1 MVRTLVTD
9 LEGHLGQVVR
19 VCGWAETGAAAERLI
34 TDHTGT
40 VTVVG
45 GDQMEVTDG
54 SAVEAVGEVITSPG
68 RGTVAPS
75 GPHRAGRGT
84 VELDVVHLRVLG
96 SSQAAPPLDERSS
109 LEERLDWRYLDLRR
123 PGARLGLV
131 VQTTLERAMREG
143 WDAHGFVEI
152 HSPKLLPTGPRPE
165 ELFALGYFDR
175 QAWLA
180 QSPQFYKQMA
190 MAAGLDRVFEVGPV
204 FRAEPRL
211 SSRHA
216 TEFTSVDVEMAWIE
230 SHEEVMAF
238 AEQWLSHA
246 VGQVSRCH
254 GTEIGE
260 RFGVKITVPRTP
272 FPRVTLAQ
280 AWELA
285 LQNGH
290 PGGDESTDLDPEA
303 ERLVSRHMVEQQD
316 HEMVWVT
323 GYPEKLRPFYH
334 MVEDDGSGL
343 SKSFDLLWNG
353 IEVASGAQREHRH
366 DRLLAQARSRD
377 LPLGPIRYFLDFFR
391 FGCPPHGGFGFGLNR
406 LMMCLLGQHDV
417 REVTY
422 LPRDR
427 DRLSP

>member
-19 VCGWAETGAAAERLI
+19 VCGWAEAGVGAERLI
-34 TDHTGT
+34 ADHTGT
-40 VTVVG
+40 VTLVGADQVEVVG
-45 GDQMEVTDG
+45 G
-54 SAVEAVGEVITSPG
+54 SAVEAVGTVIASPG
-68 RGTVAPS
+68 RITVAPS
-75 GPHRAGRGT
+75 GPDRVGRGT
-84 VELDVVHLRVLG
+84 VEIDVVHLRVLG
-96 SSQAAPPLDERSS
+96 PAQAGPPLDESS

-123 PGARLGLV
+123 PSARLGLV
-131 VQTTLERAMREG
+131 AQTTLEWAMREV

-152 HSPKLLPTGPRPE
+152 HSPKLLPTGPRHE
-165 ELFALGYFDR
+165 ELFGLRYFDR

-211 SSRHA
+211 TSRHA

-272 FPRVTLAQ
+272 FPGSPWPKPGSWHCRMAIRAETSRRTWIRRRS
-280 AWELA
+280 AW
-285 LQNGH
+285 
-290 PGGDESTDLDPEA
+290 
-303 ERLVSRHMVEQQD
+303 
-316 HEMVWVT
+316 
-323 GYPEKLRPFYH
+323 
-334 MVEDDGSGL
+334 
-343 SKSFDLLWNG
+343 
-353 IEVASGAQREHRH
+353 
-366 DRLLAQARSRD
+366 
-377 LPLGPIRYFLDFFR
+377 
-391 FGCPPHGGFGFGLNR
+391 
-406 LMMCLLGQHDV
+406 
-417 REVTY
+417 
-422 LPRDR
+422 
-427 DRLSP
+427 